1 MTMPV
6 QSLRA
11 QSLQFLEPLILA
23 LVPHRHRQSTH
34 RRLHLLAAIY
44 RHIAS
49 NRYWDRYPKVNP
61 SIHHPSFYFHP
72 IQAFL
77 ERGARHQQAFRMSHS
92 QLVRLVAY
100 FEDDVI
106 FQSQNR
112 KPQACPLYQLGVFI
126 YRMAHGH
133 PLERHRAHI
142 SSFQS
147 VVPVRSRP
155 LPVKLI

>member
-11 QSLQFLEPLILA
+11 QSLQFVEPLILA
-23 LVPHRHRQSTH
+23 LVPHRHRPSTH

-61 SIHHPSFYFHP
+61 NIHHPSFYFHH

-112 KPQACPLYQLGVFI
+112 KPQACPLYQIGVLT
-126 YRMAHGH
+126 H
-133 PLERHRAHI
+133 PERHRAHI
-142 SSFQS
+142 SSF
-147 VVPVRSRP
+147 
-155 LPVKLI
+155 